1 MTPPLFAG
9 YAKVSQEKRGDW
21 HSMTQQYFTQRATLL
36 DILLLV
42 DASLPPK
49 DAVRRAAALQQA
61 AVDALLPLDD
71 QEAGTVDVPAYA
83 SIINVPPRLD

>member
-1 MTPPLFAG
+1 MVTLPHTVLPFAG

-21 HSMTQQYFTQRATLL
+21 HSMTQQYFKHRATLV

-49 DAVRRAAALQQA
+49 DAVRQTAAAA
-61 AVDALLPLDD
+61 A
-71 QEAGTVDVPAYA
+71 
-83 SIINVPPRLD
+83 